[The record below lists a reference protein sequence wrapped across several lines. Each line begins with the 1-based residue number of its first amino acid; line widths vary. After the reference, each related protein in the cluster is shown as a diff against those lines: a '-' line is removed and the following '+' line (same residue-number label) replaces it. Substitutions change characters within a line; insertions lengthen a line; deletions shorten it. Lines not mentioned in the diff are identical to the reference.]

1 MIKLDLSTE
10 KSNFVKVK
18 KVLLNVVPK
27 YLRQLFKEQWN
38 SEYPDQQWD
47 SSHASRGLLLKNLS
61 RRMNSATDFEKKVT
75 TGNEQKWD
83 AATLI
88 FILLDSNLNLSTNVD
103 MVEDIKV
110 LKGIDSAFSADR
122 SKVSMS
128 SEEFIGTMDKIKS
141 IARRIFNENAE
152 REVKDI
158 ENSPE
163 ERKMKIKLRQLL
175 AREKSR
181 ERNTDQSD
189 KILEKGKFSICCF
202 QLPNICILLVS
213 CPSWFS
219 KDVRN

>member
-38 SEYPDQQWD
+38 RKYPDEEWD
-47 SSHASRGLLLKNLS
+47 SSHASGILLLQKLS
-61 RRMNSATDFEKKVT
+61 DRMNSNSDFEKKLT

-83 AATLI
+83 AATLF
-88 FILLDSNLNLSTNVD
+88 FILLDLSLNLSTSVS
-103 MVEDIKV
+103 MREDIKM
-110 LKGIDSAFSADR
+110 LKDIESDFSADR

-128 SEEFIGTMDKIKS
+128 SEDFNENMDKIKGIS
-141 IARRIFNENAE
+141 RRIFNQNAE
-152 REVKDI
+152 KEVNDI

-175 AREKSR
+175 AKKKSR
-181 ERNTDQSD
+181 KRDTNQSD
-189 KILEKGKFSICCF
+189 KILEKGKLSICCF
-202 QLPNICILLVS
+202 QWKNTCILLVS
-213 CPSWFS
+213 CPS
-219 KDVRN
+219 